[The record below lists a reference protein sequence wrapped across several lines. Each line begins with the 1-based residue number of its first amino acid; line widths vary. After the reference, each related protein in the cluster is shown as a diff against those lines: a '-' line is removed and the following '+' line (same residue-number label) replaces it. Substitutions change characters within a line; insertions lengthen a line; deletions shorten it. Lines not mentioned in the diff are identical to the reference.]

1 MFGHRGQEFPAV
13 GVMAVGRRIA
23 DPGQSL
29 HIAHHDGVGATGA
42 GQVDGMV
49 EKHLTQV
56 SVVVGVGASGGQRD
70 SFPELMLTTLTSVTE
85 CGQPPYRPTF
95 SARSSRM
102 RSDAS
107 RGLVGSNKPTWSNP
121 TSSAARQYS
130 GSGGA
135 AKIVNGTS

>member
-13 GVMAVGRRIA
+13 GVMAVGRRVA
-23 DPGQSL
+23 DSGQSL
-29 HIAHHDGVGATGA
+29 HVAHHDGVRATCA

-49 EKHLTQV
+49 EKDLTQV
-56 SVVVGVGASGGQRD
+56 SVVIGIGASGGQRD
-70 SFPELMLTTLTSVTE
+70 SFPQLMLTTLTSATE
-85 CGQPPYRPTF
+85 RSQPPYRPTF